1 MTLLLHL
8 ATLKVDKIH
17 MIRHDDQ
24 ITKRLFR
31 LRMEHVFDATCSRV
45 ARMTSQ
51 PHESTVFY
59 NASWPSGSPHPIFYN
74 IFPRPQNGLQGGL
87 VALLDAFIRQ
97 PLACHVDVC
106 QWGSTWPP
114 PGLPQAFRKV
124 NLAAQAALPSDRLH
138 WISAVTNSISI
149 DSCIH

>member
-17 MIRHDDQ
+17 LIRHDDQ

-31 LRMEHVFDATCSRV
+31 WRMDHIFDATCSRV

-59 NASWPSGSPHPIFYN
+59 NANWPSGSPHPIFYS
-74 IFPRPQNGLQGGL
+74 IFPRPENGLQGGP
-87 VALLDAFIRQ
+87 VALLDAFIWQ
-97 PLACHVDVC
+97 TLACQADLR
-106 QWGSTWPP
+106 QGGPTWPP
-114 PGLPQAFRKV
+114 PGLPQAFRRV
-124 NLAAQAALPSDRLH
+124 NLAVQAALPSDRLH
-138 WISAVTNSISI
+138 WISAVTNRIQLI
-149 DSCIH
+149 D

>member
-17 MIRHDDQ
+17 LIRHDDQ

-31 LRMEHVFDATCSRV
+31 SRMDHIFDATCSRV

-59 NASWPSGSPHPIFYN
+59 KAKLPSGSPHPIFYS
-74 IFPRPQNGLQGGL
+74 IFRGQTTDFRGVSWPSWTPSSGKLW
-87 VALLDAFIRQ
+87 
-97 PLACHVDVC
+97 LAMLTFAKGA
-106 QWGSTWPP
+106 QL
-114 PGLPQAFRKV
+114 GLPRGSRR
-124 NLAAQAALPSDRLH
+124 PD
-138 WISAVTNSISI
+138 
-149 DSCIH
+149 